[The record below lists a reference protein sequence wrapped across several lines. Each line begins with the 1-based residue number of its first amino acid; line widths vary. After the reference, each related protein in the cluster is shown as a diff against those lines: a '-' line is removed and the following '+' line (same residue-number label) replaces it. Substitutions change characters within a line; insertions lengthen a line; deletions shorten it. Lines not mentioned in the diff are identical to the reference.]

1 MAKASPRSVADRS
14 AFQNRTYREGND
26 DFRFYTRAQRLFVEI
41 TKAGNPP
48 QHLPILYTFGVSPLQ
63 QYLVPIAGGKL
74 QALTVAW
81 DVGAKRWYSV
91 RENTAT
97 GEASR
102 SLHWNGRYQNWNA
115 MCAECHATAVR
126 KGYSARTDSYK
137 TTWIAPNVGCQACHG
152 PGAAHAREAAK
163 GKPGAIIRYRTL
175 SAAQSV
181 DHCGTC
187 HSRRASIGQQTE
199 LHPSFQLFDQYQPET
214 LRERLFHADGQQLG
228 EVFEYASFRQS
239 RMYGAGVG
247 CTDCHDSHTGKTRQ
261 TGNTLCTQCHS
272 TAGAP
277 RFPALQAKN
286 YDTPAHHLHANGTPA
301 AQCVTCHMPTRTY
314 MGIHERRDHSIR
326 VPRPDLTTQIGVPN
340 ACTNACHQERDAVWA
355 AQQIRQHG
363 GSRANQPHYGE
374 AIAAARRGASTALPA
389 LQDLVRSS
397 ETPAIVKAT
406 VIEELGRYGAA
417 IETDMAADLD
427 PAVRLATAEAG
438 RQIVN
443 PQTLPSLRPLLF
455 DSAKAVRLGTARRL
469 AGLPD
474 DVLTSTEKTQLADS
488 LTEYRSAQ
496 ASMADFSAAWLNLAG
511 LDLQLNNSQAAESH
525 LAQALTRDPELS
537 VARIELARLQVRYGK
552 IDEAEHTLRNGLRL
566 NPADPELLL
575 SLALIRAQQGALE
588 EATTLLENAYKIAPD
603 HPRIK
608 SNLLALLHKLGRN
621 ANAITNH

>member
-1 MAKASPRSVADRS
+1 
-14 AFQNRTYREGND
+14 
-26 DFRFYTRAQRLFVEI
+26 
-41 TKAGNPP
+41 
-48 QHLPILYTFGVSPLQ
+48 
-63 QYLVPIAGGKL
+63 
-74 QALTVAW
+74 
-81 DVGAKRWYSV
+81 
-91 RENTAT
+91 
-97 GEASR
+97 
-102 SLHWNGRYQNWNA
+102 
-115 MCAECHATAVR
+115 
-126 KGYSARTDSYK
+126 
-137 TTWIAPNVGCQACHG
+137 
-152 PGAAHAREAAK
+152 
-163 GKPGAIIRYRTL
+163 
-175 SAAQSV
+175 
-181 DHCGTC
+181 
-187 HSRRASIGQQTE
+187 
-199 LHPSFQLFDQYQPET
+199 
-214 LRERLFHADGQQLG
+214 
-228 EVFEYASFRQS
+228 
-239 RMYGAGVG
+239 
-247 CTDCHDSHTGKTRQ
+247 
-261 TGNTLCTQCHS
+261 
-272 TAGAP
+272 
-277 RFPALQAKN
+277 
-286 YDTPAHHLHANGTPA
+286 
-301 AQCVTCHMPTRTY
+301 

-511 LDLQLNNSQAAESH
+511 LDRQLNNS
-525 LAQALTRDPELS
+525 
-537 VARIELARLQVRYGK
+537 
-552 IDEAEHTLRNGLRL
+552 
-566 NPADPELLL
+566 
-575 SLALIRAQQGALE
+575 
-588 EATTLLENAYKIAPD
+588 
-603 HPRIK
+603 
-608 SNLLALLHKLGRN
+608 
-621 ANAITNH
+621 